1 MFGMDG
7 AGFLDG
13 TTLFLLKEYA
23 LLLILSILFGGPFM
37 KNLHDHL
44 AYRRGGAFKTVSI
57 VLYGLLFL
65 VSVAGLV
72 SATYTSFLYF
82 QF

>member
-1 MFGMDG
+1 MDG
-7 AGFLDG
+7 AGFWNG
-13 TTLFLLKEYA
+13 TTTFLLKEYA
-23 LLLILSILFGGPFM
+23 LLLILSVLFCGPFM

-44 AYRRGGAFKTVSI
+44 AYRRGGAWKTASV
-57 VLYGLLFL
+57 VLHGLLFL